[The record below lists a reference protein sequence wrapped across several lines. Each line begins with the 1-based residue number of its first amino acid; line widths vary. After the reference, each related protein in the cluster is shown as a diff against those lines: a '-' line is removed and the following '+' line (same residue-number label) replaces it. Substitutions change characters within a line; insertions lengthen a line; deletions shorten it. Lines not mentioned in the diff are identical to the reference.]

1 MSAPEVAA
9 VIMIGPAGKSV
20 GEQLLA
26 RAVRAAAADL
36 IAMLSAR
43 GVVPVIVAGPEPP
56 VADEGIPY
64 LHDPDQGTFHFG
76 ERLAGLVERYS
87 LRAVMY
93 FGAASAPLLPGEIVE
108 QVRAILLGAQS
119 AGARVALTNNLHSS
133 DWVAFTVGDG
143 TVSLLRRV
151 NRDNS
156 LAWVLQQEGNYRV
169 ICPLAAHPEWA
180 FDLDTPAD
188 LALVREH
195 HLCPPRLRLVCQD
208 DLLDRI
214 PVHRL
219 VNILARDGSR
229 AALVGRVA
237 PLAWHTLS
245 QAGQCWIR
253 VFSEERGMVASE
265 RLARG
270 EVQSLVARFL
280 EMIGPREFFV
290 ELARLADAAIFDSRV
305 VMAALGHY
313 PDTGQRFAS
322 DLFLPE
328 AICDEWLREFT
339 AAAHLAPIPLL
350 LGGHN
355 VVAGGLYVLADL
367 VSRRRAGDA

>member
-26 RAVRAAAADL
+26 RAIRAAAADL
-36 IAMLSAR
+36 IATLSAR
-43 GVVPVIVAGPEPP
+43 GVAPIIVAGPEPP
-56 VADEGIPY
+56 VVDEETLY
-64 LHDPDQGTFHFG
+64 LYDPDRGAFHFG
-76 ERLAGLVERYS
+76 ERLAELVERYR

-108 QVRAILLGAQS
+108 QVRTTLVEAQS
-119 AGARVALTNNLHSS
+119 AGARMALTNNLHSS
-133 DWVAFTVGDG
+133 DWVAFTVDEG
-143 TVSLLRRV
+143 TVSLLRQV

-156 LAWVLQQEGNYRV
+156 LAWVLQAEGNYRV

-180 FDLDTPAD
+180 FDLDTPTD

-195 HLCPPRLRLVCQD
+195 HLCPSRLRLVCQD

-219 VNILARDGSR
+219 VNILAQDGSR
-229 AALVGRVA
+229 AVLIGRVA

-270 EVQSLVARFL
+270 EVQSLVARL
-280 EMIGPREFFV
+280 IDMIGPREFFA
-290 ELARLADAAIFDSRV
+290 ELAQLADAAIFDSRV

-313 PDTGQRFAS
+313 PNAGQRFAS

-339 AAAHLAPIPLL
+339 DAACHAPIPIL
-350 LGGHN
+350 LGGHS
-355 VVAGGLYVLADL
+355 VVAGGLYVLAGL
-367 VSRRRAGDA
+367 VSRRRAGDV